1 MTAFLMFAV
10 CLAAS
15 CVGAVAGYG
24 GGVIIKPV
32 LDALHILPVSTISFL
47 SGCTVLCM
55 SAVSLLRSKGNG
67 VKLHIPITAPLAV
80 GAAAGGLVGK
90 WLFELVK
97 ANANEDVLGAVQS
110 VVLLATTVLVF
121 FYTLKKDKL
130 PSYRL
135 TGAGVCLFAGGMLGV
150 VSAFLGIGGGPLNMA
165 LLFFF
170 FSMETKE
177 AAKNS
182 LFIIMLSQAA
192 SLLSA
197 LIQGN
202 VPGFAWPQLALMALG
217 GVGGALLG
225 AGLAKRMDNKAV
237 EKLLLALMLVII
249 LLNACNTAAYGMAAL
264 GLQTKKTY

>member
-1 MTAFLMFAV
+1 MMAAIMFFV

-15 CVGAVAGYG
+15 GVGSVAGYG

-47 SGCTVLCM
+47 SGCTVLAM
-55 SAVSLLRSKGNG
+55 SVASLLKSKGNG
-67 VKLHIPITAPLAV
+67 VKLQVRTTTPLAV
-80 GAAAGGLVGK
+80 GAAVGGLLGK

-97 ANANEDVLGAVQS
+97 TGADENVLGLAQS
-110 VVLLATTVLVF
+110 SLLLVTTVLVWL
-121 FYTLKKDKL
+121 YTLKKDKL

-135 TGAGVCLFAGGMLGV
+135 ENLPVCALVGLALGV
-150 VSAFLGIGGGPLNMA
+150 VSAFLGIGGGPLNVA

-170 FSMETKE
+170 FSMDAKT

-182 LFIIMLSQAA
+182 IFIILFSQAA

-197 LIQGN
+197 LAQQT
-202 VPGFAWPQLALMALG
+202 VPEFVWYHLALMAAG

-225 AGLAKRMDNKAV
+225 ASISKKIDNKAV
-237 EKLLLALMLVII
+237 ERLLLALMLVII
-249 LLNACNTAAYGMAAL
+249 GINIYNVVVYGMAVA
-264 GLQTKKTY
+264 G

>member
-1 MTAFLMFAV
+1 MTAFIMFAV

-55 SAVSLLRSKGNG
+55 SVASLLRSRGNG
-67 VKLHIPITAPLAV
+67 VKLHIPTTAPLAV

-170 FSMETKE
+170 FSMEAKE

-202 VPGFAWPQLALMALG
+202 MPGFAWPQLALMALG

>member
-1 MTAFLMFAV
+1 MTAFIMFAV
-10 CLAAS
+10 CLLAS

-55 SAVSLLRSKGNG
+55 SAASLLRSRGNG
-67 VKLHIPITAPLAV
+67 VKLRIATTAPLAV
-80 GAAAGGLVGK
+80 GAAAGGLLGK

-97 ANANEDVLGAVQS
+97 ARSNEAILGTVQS
-110 VVLLATTVLVF
+110 LVLLITTVLVF

-130 PSYRL
+130 PSYHL
-135 TGAGVCLFAGGMLGV
+135 KGTGACLFAGGMLGV

-165 LLFFF
+165 LLFFC
-170 FSMETKE
+170 FSMEAKE

-182 LFIIMLSQAA
+182 IFIIMLSQIA
-192 SLLSA
+192 SLFSA
-197 LIQGN
+197 LAQGN
-202 VPGFAWPQLALMALG
+202 VPVFSWPQLVLMALG

-225 AGLAKRMDNKAV
+225 AELAKRMDNKAV

-249 LLNACNTAAYGMAAL
+249 LINVYNVGAYGVEAL
-264 GLQTKKTY
+264 QSMVFCI